1 MKKII
6 LLLILLF
13 FACSNEKA
21 NENAEVSITK
31 PAAFVFGESRAAII
45 EKIKPLC
52 DSYSEQVV
60 EPIQLPTAKTSQ
72 IQIDCEGFEYAGKKR
87 KVELIFA
94 DDVLDIVWI
103 LTDSTEETMLVER
116 FTAMYGDPTHRLPE
130 VTFFLNNGTAVRNK
144 PHEVLFIS
152 ERLKAP
158 YGAFLSQ
165 APQNQGN

>member
-6 LLLILLF
+6 FLLILIF
-13 FACSNEKA
+13 SGCSEKA
-21 NENAEVSITK
+21 NEAAEVSITK

-52 DSYSEQVV
+52 DSYSEQVI

-103 LTDSTEETMLVER
+103 LTDSTEEAMFVER
-116 FTAMYGDPTHRLPE
+116 FTAMYGAPTHQLPE

-165 APQNQGN
+165 APQNQSN